1 MEYIRET
8 LERQRAALWLL
19 MLGGRNETPPEERR
33 ETARPGDLRLSQE
46 SPAKQDGRQALP
58 AEQGARESRRKDASR
73 AHREQR
79 AREEAAPAD
88 EGTEERPGKRDG
100 DAPLRAPAAWEM
112 LEQALLRRSARRWKE
127 TVGDTELAGAGAPAA
142 PASSARRRYPPAEA
156 DRAGSGS
163 SGQPEEIFVNAGA
176 PAVTWRTDGREG
188 AEAKALSQAFQRDAR
203 RYDGGFR
210 LY

>member
-8 LERQRAALWLL
+8 LERQQAALRRLL
-19 MLGGRNETPPEERR
+19 LGERTGGSPEAGREAPP
-33 ETARPGDLRLSQE
+33 AGDRLPPQE
-46 SPAKQDGRQALP
+46 SRT
-58 AEQGARESRRKDASR
+58 
-73 AHREQR
+73 EQR
-79 AREEAAPAD
+79 AFRELAAQETAELRRGSGASAD
-88 EGTEERPGKRDG
+88 ESG
-100 DAPLRAPAAWEM
+100 RAPPGERETRASAQGPEAWEM
-112 LEQALLRRSARRWKE
+112 LDQALLRRSARRWKE

-188 AEAKALSQAFQRDAR
+188 AEAKALSRAFQRDAR

>member
-100 DAPLRAPAAWEM
+100 DAPLRAPAAGRCWSR
-112 LEQALLRRSARRWKE
+112 LCC
-127 TVGDTELAGAGAPAA
+127 AGAPGGG
-142 PASSARRRYPPAEA
+142 RRRWETRNWLAPELPPPPHPLPGGDIPRRRRTGRIRIIWAAGGDIRQRRCSGGDLA
-156 DRAGSGS
+156 DGRKRGSG
-163 SGQPEEIFVNAGA
+163 G
-176 PAVTWRTDGREG
+176 EG
-188 AEAKALSQAFQRDAR
+188 AVPGVPAGCQTV
-203 RYDGGFR
+203 
-210 LY
+210 